1 MGKLKIC
8 LLCYR
13 GNPYSG
19 GQGIYLK
26 YIADEMVR
34 QGHEVH
40 AISGPPYP
48 FTMEGITLHKIDNN
62 EYFIKKKRTIINK
75 ENPMDIFN
83 PINFYEWF
91 NSRFGAFP
99 EISSFTYRAY
109 GLLRKLQKEHN
120 FDIIHDNQSVG
131 YGLLLMKTLGIP
143 VVSTIHHPLSIDLEN
158 VLERVDTFKRKM
170 KTVVFYPLLMQSIV
184 GKRLNHIITV
194 SEDSKR
200 TIHRDFGIP
209 LKKQTVVYN
218 GIDRN
223 IFKPLNI
230 KRHKKTI
237 LFVGN
242 IEDGKKGFVY
252 LLKAMTLVKNKDLRL
267 RVVDGGAPHRKITQK
282 LIDVLGIRHMI
293 DFAGTASM
301 DELVRH
307 YNEATI
313 CAVPSV
319 YEGFGFPAGEA
330 MACKTPVISSDGGA
344 LPEVVGDSGLIVP
357 ARDEVA
363 LAKAIDDLIG
373 DQKKLKELGEAGL
386 NRMIEMFNWDEAVKQ
401 MIDVFEKSISQY
413 KQN

>member
-1 MGKLKIC
+1 MKIC

-48 FTMEGITLHKIDNN
+48 FPMEGVTLHKIENN
-62 EYFIKKKRTIINK
+62 EYFVKKKRSIINPEK
-75 ENPMDIFN
+75 PLDIFN

-99 EISSFTYRAY
+99 EISSFSYRAY
-109 GLLRKLQKEHN
+109 WLLRKLHKEHD

-184 GKRLNHIITV
+184 GKRLSHIITV
-194 SEDSKR
+194 SEDSRR
-200 TIHRDFGIP
+200 TINRDFGIP

-223 IFKPLNI
+223 IFKPLKI
-230 KRHKKTI
+230 KREKNTI

-252 LLKAMTLVKNKDLRL
+252 LLRAMTLLKNKEVRL

-307 YNEATI
+307 YNEAAI

-330 MACKTPVISSDGGA
+330 MACETPVISSDGGA
-344 LPEVVGDSGLIVP
+344 LPEVVGNSGIIVP
-357 ARDEVA
+357 ARDEIA
-363 LAKAIDDLIG
+363 LAKAMDDLIG
-373 DQKKLKELGEAGL
+373 DEKKRKELGKAGL
-386 NRMIEMFNWDEAVKQ
+386 NRMIEKFNWDVAVKE